1 MYGPGAGPPRR
12 ESDGA
17 TITLRVLFPALSVL
31 TCGILACAPLFRI
44 AILRGRPLDWILA
57 VASLPVNITLFAIIG
72 SLPESDPRTDVAL
85 AILLL
90 IALGSAVYFLVYDI
104 RRTSAPLPVNPYAPT
119 TPSSAYGHP
128 QPGPHPRPQPHPQ
141 QSWPAPPPP
150 PQQHAMPTQTM
161 GAPTPTPAPAPPP
174 APPQNQA
181 PPPHRIDQ
189 VRAELDELSD
199 YLRKQDGGR

>member
-1 MYGPGAGPPRR
+1 MYGPGAVPPRR

-17 TITLRVLFPALSVL
+17 VITLRVLFPALSVL
-31 TCGILACAPLFRI
+31 TCGLLSCAPLFRI
-44 AILRGRPLDWILA
+44 AALRRRPLDWALA
-57 VASLPVNITLFAIIG
+57 IASLPVSITLFGIIG
-72 SLPESDPRTDVAL
+72 SLPEEDTRTDVAL
-85 AILLL
+85 ILLL
-90 IALGSAVYFLVYDI
+90 LLALGSAVYFLVFDI
-104 RRTSAPLPVNPYAPT
+104 RRPHAALPPSPYAPT

-128 QPGPHPRPQPHPQ
+128 RPQQPWPAAPPQPH
-141 QSWPAPPPP
+141 S
-150 PQQHAMPTQTM
+150 MPTQTM
-161 GAPTPTPAPAPPP
+161 GTPTPMPTPAPTPPP

>member
-1 MYGPGAGPPRR
+1 MYGPGAAPPRR

-17 TITLRVLFPALSVL
+17 AITLRVLFPALSVL
-31 TCGILACAPLFRI
+31 TCGLLSCAPLFRI
-44 AILRGRPLDWILA
+44 AALRRRPLDWALA
-57 VASLPVNITLFAIIG
+57 IASLPVSITLFGIIG
-72 SLPESDPRTDVAL
+72 SLPEADPRTDVAL
-85 AILLL
+85 ALLL
-90 IALGSAVYFLVYDI
+90 LLAIGSAVYFLVYDI
-104 RRTSAPLPVNPYAPT
+104 RRPRAALTPSPYART

-128 QPGPHPRPQPHPQ
+128 RPQQP
-141 QSWPAPPPP
+141 WPAAP
-150 PQQHAMPTQTM
+150 PQAHTTMGTPTPMPTPAP
-161 GAPTPTPAPAPPP
+161 APTPTPAPPP